1 MNIYKKIEKEQ
12 FYKYR
17 YEPKK
22 FDLKKFKQLN
32 LKKQKNV
39 LLDILDMNH
48 MYVNKSSMD
57 DDTFRVDERDKKLTK
72 MFYEEK

>member
-1 MNIYKKIEKEQ
+1 MDIYKEIEKEQ
-12 FYKYR
+12 FYKYK

-22 FDLKKFKQLN
+22 FDLKRFKELD
-32 LKKQKNV
+32 LKEQKMA

-48 MYVNKSSMD
+48 LYVNQSSMND
-57 DDTFRVDERDKKLTK
+57 ATFKVDEKDKKLTR